1 MKEILE
7 DALQRGLVKAA
18 ESYLQLKPWVYGAV
32 TTNMVISTCI
42 DIARQ
47 KETENSK
54 AEILMNMVCFY
65 LMLDFFFRKKMYRQF
80 I

>member
-7 DALQRGLVKAA
+7 DALQRGMVKAA

-32 TTNMVISTCI
+32 TTSMIISTCI
-42 DIARQ
+42 DIGRQ

-54 AEILMNMVCFY
+54 AEILMNMVCFC
-65 LMLDFFFRKKMYRQF
+65 LMLVF